1 MMQLKDDDEMEQE
14 KHDGDKME
22 QEKHDADEMTRVS

>member
-22 QEKHDADEMTRVS
+22 QEKHDDDEMTRVS